1 MKRWKFAALVLSI
14 APLMAAADPTTQP
27 TTRPDRLNAQN
38 EPGRRGRMGGQ
49 RMPQL
54 DPGTMADW
62 ESIAPFMKV
71 HSQNRLKFI
80 NGLSDGPMKFSMMN
94 NMVRV
99 SRNLERLDREDPE
112 LAHTVTKRVELE
124 DQVFGLASD
133 LRSADSMQ
141 ADQIKQTLGQK
152 VAELV
157 DTNLNERQMRIDRL
171 KKTLD
176 VEEQN
181 LARDKD
187 QSDRLI
193 ADRIKRIMDE
203 AQRPNGPLEAAHSE
217 PVLASPEVNTE
228 VTPAQKQK

>member
-1 MKRWKFAALVLSI
+1 MKRWKLAALVLSI

-27 TTRPDRLNAQN
+27 TNPPDRFSGQN
-38 EPGRRGRMGGQ
+38 EPGRRGRLGQ
-49 RMPQL
+49 RIPQL
-54 DPGTMADW
+54 DPGTAADW

-80 NGLSDGPMKFSMMN
+80 NGLSDGPMKFGMMN

-124 DQVFGLASD
+124 DQVFGLARD
-133 LRSADSMQ
+133 LRNADSIET
-141 ADQIKQTLGQK
+141 DQIKQTLEQK

-157 DTNLNERQMRIDRL
+157 DTNLSERQMRIDRL

-176 VEEQN
+176 IEEQN
-181 LARDKD
+181 LTRDKD
-187 QSDRLI
+187 QSERLI
-193 ADRIKRIMDE
+193 ADRVKRIMDE

-228 VTPAQKQK
+228 VSPGQKQK

>member
-1 MKRWKFAALVLSI
+1 MLSI
-14 APLMAAADPTTQP
+14 APLMAAAGPTTQP
-27 TTRPDRLNAQN
+27 TTRPDRFNGQN
-38 EPGRRGRMGGQ
+38 EVGRRGRMGGGQ

-54 DPGTMADW
+54 DPGTAADW

-80 NGLSDGPMKFSMMN
+80 NGLSDGPMKFAMMN

-112 LAHTVTKRVELE
+112 LSHVVTKRVELE
-124 DQVFGLASD
+124 DQVFGLARD
-133 LRSADSMQ
+133 LRNADPVE

-157 DTNLNERQMRIDRL
+157 DTNLDERQLRIDRL
-171 KKTLD
+171 TKTLN
-176 VEEQN
+176 VEQQN

-187 QSDRLI
+187 QSDQLV
-193 ADRIKRIMDE
+193 ADKLKRIIDE
-203 AQRPNGPLEAAHSE
+203 AQRPNGPLEMAHSE
-217 PVLASPEVNTE
+217 PVLASPETSTD
-228 VTPAQKQK
+228 VTPTQKQK